1 MMTLFRRMG
10 LGMSGLVVA
19 VVCHLTLGV
28 AAQAADTA
36 KEFTKPTID
45 IGMFA
50 QDPDR
55 TAAFLTNAIG
65 FRELPSFAVSAE
77 LGKKIGLVNNHPFVI
92 RVFTLGEGEDAT
104 RLKVVSLPKVEGKK
118 PDQKYLESTYGIRYL
133 TLYVTDMTR
142 ALERLKAEKVTLL
155 GESPVDLG
163 GGTLLVAFQDPDGNF
178 IELIGKR
185 K

>member
-1 MMTLFRRMG
+1 MMTLLRRMG

-19 VVCHLTLGV
+19 LAYLSWGGV
-28 AAQAADTA
+28 AQAADTA

-92 RVFTLGEGEDAT
+92 RMFTLGEGEDAT
-104 RLKVVSLPKVEGKK
+104 RLKVISIPKVEGQK
-118 PDQKYLESTYGIRYL
+118 PNQKFLESTYGLRYL

>member
-1 MMTLFRRMG
+1 MTFLRQMQAG
-10 LGMSGLVVA
+10 LSGLVVA
-19 VVCHLTLGV
+19 VACHFTLGV

-65 FRELPSFAVSAE
+65 FQELPSFSVPAE
-77 LGKKIGLVNNHPFVI
+77 LGKKIGLVDNHPFVI
-92 RVFTLGEGEDAT
+92 RMFTLGEGENAT
-104 RLKVVSLPKVEGKK
+104 RLKVISIPKVEGKK
-118 PDQKYLESTYGIRYL
+118 PDQKFLESTYGLRYL